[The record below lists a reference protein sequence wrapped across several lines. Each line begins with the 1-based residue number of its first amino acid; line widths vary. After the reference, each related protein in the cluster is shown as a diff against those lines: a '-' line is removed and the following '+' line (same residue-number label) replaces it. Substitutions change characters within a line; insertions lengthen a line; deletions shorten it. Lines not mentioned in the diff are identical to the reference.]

1 MLTGLYIENIVLIKQ
16 LNLDIQPGLT
26 VLTGETGAGKSIL
39 LDALYLALGERA
51 DINLIRADETQAT
64 VTACFYVKDS
74 HALNEV
80 IDPLGIKIEDNTLI
94 LRRHILKEG
103 SSRAYINDKPV
114 TLSTLKTLVSFLLT
128 IHAQF
133 DRLLDPHSHRSIIDN
148 YGHHDIP
155 LKEVEHAFMEWQ
167 TAEKDLAHSMAS
179 SHEKVQRL
187 AFLTMALDDLKVLDY
202 KPEEELTLQQNR
214 STAFNLTKLQDLA
227 RTTHSR
233 LYGSPS
239 VDTGLTEALVCLD
252 KIHQLS
258 PDLFKPLSL
267 FLERLSSP
275 YTLVLVRKTH
285 LRKMNKNLTT
295 PFEQI
300 RWLRKIT
307 VAR

>member
-1 MLTGLYIENIVLIKQ
+1 VLTGLYIENIVLIKQ

-167 TAEKDLAHSMAS
+167 TAEKDLAH
-179 SHEKVQRL
+179 
-187 AFLTMALDDLKVLDY
+187 
-202 KPEEELTLQQNR
+202 
-214 STAFNLTKLQDLA
+214 
-227 RTTHSR
+227 
-233 LYGSPS
+233 
-239 VDTGLTEALVCLD
+239 
-252 KIHQLS
+252 
-258 PDLFKPLSL
+258 
-267 FLERLSSP
+267 
-275 YTLVLVRKTH
+275 
-285 LRKMNKNLTT
+285 
-295 PFEQI
+295 
-300 RWLRKIT
+300 
-307 VAR
+307 